1 MTANEIIKSL
11 GIGDWTSEQQQDI
24 LSKIDYVVRM
34 RTMSV
39 LDSLMS
45 QEQRM
50 SFDAIEQKDFETVS
64 QWVSREMPDAID
76 IYNAMV
82 MDFVDELK
90 AAL

>member
-1 MTANEIIKSL
+1 MTTDQIIESL
-11 GIGDWTSEQQQDI
+11 GISDWTNEQQQDV

-45 QEQRM
+45 QEQKT
-50 SFDAIEQKDFETVS
+50 SFDAIEQKDFETIS
-64 QWVSREMPDAID
+64 QWIAREMPDAID

-90 AAL
+90 ENL

>member
-1 MTANEIIKSL
+1 MTTDQIIESL
-11 GIGDWTSEQQQDI
+11 GISDWTIEQQQDV

-45 QEQRM
+45 QEQRV

-64 QWVSREMPDAID
+64 QWVSREMPDAVD

-90 AAL
+90 ENL